1 MEWMGGDPTIY
12 LSDTPRGREK
22 GQKFLPFGYLA
33 RLGPRHTNNLV
44 AVEKV
49 KGVERLL
56 DL

>member
-1 MEWMGGDPTIY
+1 MGWMGGDPTIY
-12 LSDTPRGREK
+12 LSDTPGEEK
-22 GQKFLPFGYLA
+22 KRQEFLPFGYLA